1 MRDGTSPR
9 SGSPGLTAGLILSR
23 MDRFALSERWN
34 GWTDLGVMV
43 DAARAAIAAGP
54 LDPLLCEVTIEWD
67 DDDDT
72 VLDTL
77 DGVQDL
83 LARSDD
89 PFTLDIYVAQIVDTE
104 ASVRLVFNGRW
115 LQIYGAGDDW
125 TRAKAAYDA
134 AQVEIAL
141 VAGITTFK
149 LPKLPP
155 DTVTNVRKRVGAKDR
170 DPGRPD
176 GDEQPPRPGV

>member
-1 MRDGTSPR
+1 MRAGFAGR
-9 SGSPGLTAGLILSR
+9 ILTR

-67 DDDDT
+67 DEDDT
-72 VLDTL
+72 VLDSL
-77 DGVQDL
+77 DGLQDL

-89 PFTLDIYVAQIVDTE
+89 PFTLDIIVAQSVDTE

-115 LQIYGAGDDW
+115 LQIYGTATTGAREGRVRRRAG
-125 TRAKAAYDA
+125 RA
-134 AQVEIAL
+134 
-141 VAGITTFK
+141 
-149 LPKLPP
+149 
-155 DTVTNVRKRVGAKDR
+155 R
-170 DPGRPD
+170 
-176 GDEQPPRPGV
+176 